1 MFNVIV
7 PPTGIVVKGVKT
19 MTTVLPVASAT
30 VELRETDVNVAFDA
44 SSGTKAPTLPPSV
57 EVRIVKP
64 VLLLATLGPAVNS
77 QAAKIIFEAPTG
89 KSAEAVVHTMV
100 SVPAVNA
107 QVDVRAALPDTGTRV
122 PAGAD
127 LALK

>member
-7 PPTGIVVKGVKT
+7 PPTGIVEKGVKT

-30 VELRETDVNVAFDA
+30 VELRVTDVNVAFDA
-44 SSGTKAPTLPPSV
+44 SSGTKAPTLPPLV
-57 EVRIVKP
+57 EVRTVKP
-64 VLLLATLGPAVNS
+64 VLLLTMPGPVVYSPAAV
-77 QAAKIIFEAPTG
+77 IFEAPAG
-89 KSAEAVVHTMV
+89 KSAVAVVHTMV
-100 SVPAVNA
+100 SVPAVNVQA
-107 QVDVRAALPDTGTRV
+107 AVRAAVPDTGTRV